1 MEGLSILTS
10 LVLYALYYAGLLLAF
25 SQTVDAV
32 VIRFKLR
39 RRLTGPSALKKTS
52 LDPALARLLPLCA
65 LVFMAGMVLSAG
77 VLRFFS
83 AVFISAAAGSIP
95 VLVMLARRGAFR
107 RKAGKEGIAVV
118 TELYRQYRMKDRNIY
133 EAIDA
138 AVDSSGDFPACRR
151 QLALLLAR
159 LRDAGSKA
167 QVIKAC
173 GQFSR
178 ALGTL
183 WGRMLASCI
192 EAAAVKGT
200 DISEA
205 LSDIAEQLGNARKL
219 AEERKR
225 LNSEAARMSV
235 FLVPALYAGTMLVA
249 SHFLGVSP
257 RDLLVNQFAS
267 PEGLMLLVLSV
278 FLFLV
283 DLIILQSIDSAGTDY

>member
-1 MEGLSILTS
+1 MGRLSFLIS
-10 LVLYALYYAGLLLAF
+10 LGLYALYFAGLLLAF
-25 SQTVDAV
+25 SRIADAA

-39 RRLTGPSALKKTS
+39 RRLTGPSSLKTAVQDQS
-52 LDPALARLLPLCA
+52 LTRLLPVCA
-65 LVFMAGMVLSAG
+65 LTFVAGMVLSAG
-77 VLRFFS
+77 TLRFFA
-83 AVFISAAAGSIP
+83 AVLISAAAGSIP
-95 VLVMLARRGAFR
+95 VLVLFAKRGAFR

-118 TELYRQYRMKDRNIY
+118 TELYRQYRIKDRNIY

-138 AVDSSGDFPACRR
+138 AIASGGDFPACRK
-151 QLALLLAR
+151 QLAILLTR

-173 GQFSR
+173 GRFSK

-192 EAAAVKGT
+192 EAAALKGS

-205 LSDIAEQLGNARKL
+205 LSDIAEQLGSARKL

-249 SHFLGVSP
+249 SRFLAVP
-257 RDLLVNQFAS
+257 VKDLLTNQFAS

-278 FLFLV
+278 FLYLV
-283 DLIILQSIDSAGTDY
+283 DLIILQSIDSGGTDY

>member
-1 MEGLSILTS
+1 MEGLSFLIS
-10 LVLYALYYAGLLLAF
+10 LALYALYFTGLLLAF
-25 SQTVDAV
+25 SRTVDAA
-32 VIRFKLR
+32 VIRLKLR
-39 RRLTGPSALKKTS
+39 RRLTGPAALQKTS
-52 LDPALARLLPLCA
+52 LDPALSRLLPVCGLIFI
-65 LVFMAGMVLSAG
+65 VGMVLSAG
-77 VLRFFS
+77 ILRLFA
-83 AVFISAAAGSIP
+83 AVFISAAAASIP
-95 VLVMLARRGAFR
+95 VLVLFARRGSLK

-118 TELYRQYRMKDRNIY
+118 TELYRQYRIKDRNIY

-138 AVDSSGDFPACRR
+138 AIASSGDFPACRR
-151 QLALLLAR
+151 QLVLLLAR

-173 GQFSR
+173 GRFSR

-192 EAAAVKGT
+192 EAAVLKGS

-205 LSDIAEQLGNARKL
+205 LSDIADQLGTARKL

-249 SHFLGVSP
+249 SRFLEVP
-257 RDLLVNQFAS
+257 PKDLLANQFAS

-283 DLIILQSIDSAGTDY
+283 DLIILQSIDGSGTDY

>member
-1 MEGLSILTS
+1 MEGLSILIS
-10 LVLYALYYAGLLLAF
+10 LALYALYFAGLLLVFAR
-25 SQTVDAV
+25 TVDAA

-39 RRLTGPSALKKTS
+39 RRLTGPSAVKS
-52 LDPALARLLPLCA
+52 AAPDPSVTRLLPLCA
-65 LVFMAGMVLSAG
+65 LVFVAGMVLSAG
-77 VLRFFS
+77 VLRFFA

-95 VLVMLARRGAFR
+95 VLALFARRGAFR

-138 AVDSSGDFPACRR
+138 AIASSGDFPACRK

-173 GQFSR
+173 GRFSR

-192 EAAAVKGT
+192 EAAAVRGS

-249 SHFLGVSP
+249 SRFLGVSP
-257 RDLLVNQFAS
+257 KDLLMNQFAS

-278 FLFLV
+278 FLFLL
-283 DLIILQSIDSAGTDY
+283 DLIILQSIDNTGIDY